1 MKRFTKRINK
11 VTSLLLCVVMLL
23 ASTVVSG
30 YANQSSFEDEIAQGN
45 NSCSISTGNNS
56 KVDGVKLKRTVTSEG
71 DGTFDVTLEALVQGG
86 ELKTP
91 TDFFFVVDIS
101 SSNNGESLEIM
112 KNALRRFI
120 EVITEQNKLY
130 GLDHRI
136 GFVSYS
142 NELLGGTYM
151 KDGALLGNSGINPI
165 SWNNAKKYVRYYT
178 PGRIENEGTE
188 DKVDHS
194 AVLDGRVGA
203 AVRDIGAIGGTRTDY
218 ALEFADYFLNKT
230 KIQGRKQA
238 CVVMS
243 DGVPSLGGSFNVEYA
258 NTAHDYATKLKSRG
272 IELFTCFT
280 NLKSDQKARLFS
292 QLLSSC
298 YKAEGTTPKWKTEG
312 FIVVSYKCNYDA
324 AKLDTQKPYF
334 IELTSLDSKEYQEKL
349 LSAALPLYHPAV
361 NMGKSAIVQEVVPP
375 YFAISDLSVHT
386 ETNTHENGDSWVKD
400 TQHSCCSLN
409 ISNNNNTIQATGF
422 DFARHFDSVNNTSGP
437 KKVVIKYRITPI
449 NTFLGGNNVN
459 TCVEPTA
466 FSNTNN
472 SGSCLYCDDTCYGIF
487 KDIKVNVPI
496 KDGSLE
502 LNEQFAGRVQDSEN
516 GKVYNVDYGTKV
528 TPADLFSI
536 DSKVYN
542 GVNNAFVKVLYEFKK
557 DETNTDKLEITN
569 NTDISDDDFKDAF
582 GGSYEVKTSVGNKFE
597 VTCTVTPITNKASP
611 TNIYSEV
618 YSGTAKSVNATIKTD
633 TEFTAKFK
641 YVGEQKIIEAILEAF
656 QLPEIEA
663 SQFPD
668 LDASQLP
675 KIEIL
680 EKDPDGFIKLTGF
693 REDIESYVAKLNE
706 QMEGK
711 KAGDIAEALGG
722 SADGLD
728 DFTDINFLGW
738 ELVNEKGTELRYEGE
753 WSGKGQVKVNV
764 YTADLNRAQLEFE
777 YPSTP
782 DWHFTADVPVGSTT
796 QIVKTAK
803 FGYDPIDFK
812 HSMAFYYYD
821 ENDSFQ
827 ELTDDVLN
835 ANYGGFSKDANGVQV
850 NEYIQYGIQY
860 KDAETGETKIKE
872 LEYAATV
879 NTNFCNEC
887 GGLVTS
893 AGATSRKDGELLYE
907 CPHCGTTNPTIEFS
921 DYELDEAL
929 SSKDA
934 LSGEEITVG
943 GVTTINL
950 YIKPCEHEYTV
961 TVTIDDKTNVYTA
974 PTFTDYFLYDTA
986 PEISD
991 ALWDVLV
998 DSKTDSVLHNFP
1010 YVQVEALKPSGF
1022 FSPDYL
1028 YDGSG
1033 DPFVGN
1039 TNYDMWFKT
1048 DFVDWVG
1055 CDPEEYDLYSVLETA
1070 FMSISSGGF
1079 NDWLMGYGT
1088 GHDLSFEVAV
1098 KTDEYDLDLKKLWAD
1113 NVSEADK
1120 QTCIFALYEVNEEAS
1135 DTESPYKLVTRFA
1148 VNPNNS
1154 NAVLSGLKAGK
1165 HYLIEEESWSYKTSS
1180 GCFRGG
1186 TNRIEFS
1193 CACAS
1198 EESEK
1203 GWYAKENGD
1212 VLLGE
1217 DTFTY
1222 QVSCTNNINENWKG
1236 GMTSDKGVINKYNGT
1251 SIDCIPIIKKQKG
1264 DKLK

>member
-1 MKRFTKRINK
+1 MAKRRIKRILA
-11 VTSLLLCVVMLL
+11 LLLVTISMFNIVLVESN
-23 ASTVVSG
+23 ADGIEIKDPVAGATEVSDKFDILNMDRTIALSDVEDQ
-30 YANQSSFEDEIAQGN
+30 YAEKSG
-45 NSCSISTGNNS
+45 
-56 KVDGVKLKRTVTSEG
+56 
-71 DGTFDVTLEALVQGG
+71 FDVTLSAYVDGISQLDAIDIVLVVDGSNSLTVTSTNPERQEIVSAMKTVID
-86 ELKTP
+86 ELKRSSPDSRCAMVTFGDGLKNDESVYNFQKASDIDYNSSEKGSFGAAFSEYISWFGFNSSSDGTQIYEGFKKAKNIFDTQGLSGRTKVCILLTDGVP
-91 TDFFFVVDIS
+91 TDDVSHWFYSDDAANKTLETAADLKKDGVIMFTSKVYFNISDSYKDVAEKICKYCSSAFGPDAIDI
-101 SSNNGESLEIM
+101 
-112 KNALRRFI
+112 
-120 EVITEQNKLY
+120 NKEY
-130 GLDHRI
+130 EPEDDNI
-136 GFVSYS
+136 GRFVSDAS
-142 NELLGGTYM
+142 NASKLTRSIVEMLHESRIYPFTLNETGILQDVVTPYFTISNVKCEIQRANLELSGSNVNIGSWSKVSDLEAKVDGQRVYVTGFDYIKKHVGWRNQNNSERVVLTYHIDPIEGFFGGT
-151 KDGALLGNSGINPI
+151 KIPTN
-165 SWNNAKKYVRYYT
+165 
-178 PGRIENEGTE
+178 
-188 DKVDHS
+188 
-194 AVLDGRVGA
+194 
-203 AVRDIGAIGGTRTDY
+203 IGGTTANKDY
-218 ALEFADYFLNKT
+218 KTGGAGIYCGGEF
-230 KIQGRKQA
+230 
-238 CVVMS
+238 
-243 DGVPSLGGSFNVEYA
+243 
-258 NTAHDYATKLKSRG
+258 LKAFKEQYVN
-272 IELFTCFT
+272 I
-280 NLKSDQKARLFS
+280 KARGEDAKFESVTTVNYGSELLPTDLF
-292 QLLSSC
+292 
-298 YKAEGTTPKWKTEG
+298 
-312 FIVVSYKCNYDA
+312 
-324 AKLDTQKPYF
+324 
-334 IELTSLDSKEYQEKL
+334 
-349 LSAALPLYHPAV
+349 
-361 NMGKSAIVQEVVPP
+361 
-375 YFAISDLSVHT
+375 
-386 ETNTHENGDSWVKD
+386 
-400 TQHSCCSLN
+400 
-409 ISNNNNTIQATGF
+409 
-422 DFARHFDSVNNTSGP
+422 
-437 KKVVIKYRITPI
+437 
-449 NTFLGGNNVN
+449 
-459 TCVEPTA
+459 
-466 FSNTNN
+466 
-472 SGSCLYCDDTCYGIF
+472 GI
-487 KDIKVNVPI
+487 KDIE
-496 KDGSLE
+496 S
-502 LNEQFAGRVQDSEN
+502 GRFD
-516 GKVYNVDYGTKV
+516 
-528 TPADLFSI
+528 
-536 DSKVYN
+536 
-542 GVNNAFVKVLYEFKK
+542 GVNNAFVNTRIYFEWYREDFKIWYIVSR
-557 DETNTDKLEITN
+557 LEINAGQSVDENCLEELNSFKGIITTSSRGVKYRIRYVN
-569 NTDISDDDFKDAF
+569 ESVACYFSSDALYNREYYFGDDRYNQLYYRGNAF
-582 GGSYEVKTSVGNKFE
+582 VSCPQG
-597 VTCTVTPITNKASP
+597 TV
-611 TNIYSEV
+611 
-618 YSGTAKSVNATIKTD
+618 KTD

-764 YTADLNRAQLEFE
+764 YTADLNYAQLEFE

-803 FGYDPIDFK
+803 FGYDPIDFE
-812 HSMAFYYYD
+812 HSMVFYYYD

-1022 FSPDYL
+1022 FSPDYIC
-1028 YDGSG
+1028 DGSG

-1135 DTESPYKLVTRFA
+1135 DTESSYKLVTRFA

-1165 HYLIEEESWSYKTSS
+1165 HYLIEEENWSYKTSS